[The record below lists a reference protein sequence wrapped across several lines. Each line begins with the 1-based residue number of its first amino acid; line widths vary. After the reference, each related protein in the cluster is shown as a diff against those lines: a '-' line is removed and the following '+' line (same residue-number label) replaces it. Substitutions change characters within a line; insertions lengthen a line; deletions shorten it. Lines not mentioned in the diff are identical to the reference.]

1 MTHPASAMSA
11 RNYSCAV
18 AEGRSVTKD
27 WSPRAL
33 SVTTPQRIL
42 AWIVGISLPVVL
54 YGGIQ
59 SFYFQG
65 NFLAPIAYVS
75 DERPSAEAFAK
86 LLSVPAE
93 TLLTGIHLFHDFA
106 ISYYWGG
113 LDNPWFDNEY
123 PFWPNHTPL
132 AMLLGRAFTVLP
144 YGIASKVLAVLMMA
158 TVAIMM
164 MLATRGKP
172 WSMKVLATGIVLL
185 TGPSIAAVDRG
196 NYQGLI
202 PILLFAFAML
212 ALRNHWGWA
221 MVPLVLAASLK
232 VYPIIILLLLVAE
245 RRWKPLL
252 GALAGGAALNGLLLL
267 AFAGNPVDTARE
279 YLRYLSP
286 ILGLEGN
293 DFLIYNVSP
302 VSGLAHWLLLAGLD
316 GLAAQVL
323 RFDTLIVIAT
333 FAVTVPLLWAR
344 AALLPQTRVVIAL
357 MLTVLITPVV
367 FPYTMNWALA
377 AIAVL
382 IATSVSTQNA
392 AQQGEIVDTGLRT
405 QLFAICAGV
414 GAMSAFLP
422 LLIPRS
428 YESGYPAGMATLV
441 TPIAVVTIV
450 VGAWVAVMQA
460 RRVTRDQLRGAAT
473 QSAS

>member
-1 MTHPASAMSA
+1 MAGGQSGAKT
-11 RNYSCAV
+11 
-18 AEGRSVTKD
+18 
-27 WSPRAL
+27 WSPPL
-33 SVTTPQRIL
+33 LPFTIPQRIL
-42 AWIVGISLPVVL
+42 AWIVGVSLPVVL

-59 SFYFQG
+59 AFYYQG
-65 NFLAPIAYVS
+65 NFLAPIAYVT
-75 DERPSAEAFAK
+75 DERPSGDAFAK

-93 TLLTGIHLFHDFA
+93 SLLTGIHLFHDFA

-113 LDNPWFDNEY
+113 LGNPWFDNEY

-132 AMLLGRAFTVLP
+132 AMLLGRGFTFMP
-144 YGIASKVLAVLMMA
+144 YGVASKVLAVVMMGSI
-158 TVAIMM
+158 VAMM
-164 MLATRGKP
+164 LLATRGKP
-172 WSMKVLATGIVLL
+172 WSLKVLATGIVLL

-212 ALRNHWGWA
+212 ALRKRWGWA

-232 VYPIIILLLLVAE
+232 VYPVVILLLLVAE
-245 RRWKPLL
+245 RRWKPLI
-252 GALAGGAALNGLLLL
+252 GAIAGGAVLNGLLLL
-267 AFAGNPVDTARE
+267 AFSGSPIDTARE

-302 VSGLAHWLLLAGLD
+302 VAGVSHWLLLVGLD
-316 GLAAQVL
+316 GIAAQVL
-323 RFDTLIVIAT
+323 RFDTVIVLLF
-333 FAVTVPLLWAR
+333 FAAAAPLLWAR
-344 AALLPQTRVVIAL
+344 SWLLPQTRLVIAL
-357 MLTVLITPVV
+357 MLTVLVTPVV

-377 AIAVL
+377 AAAIL
-382 IATSVSTQNA
+382 IASSASHPQVDLPPEISSKSV
-392 AQQGEIVDTGLRT
+392 RT

-428 YESGYPAGMATLV
+428 YESGFPAGVATLV
-441 TPIAVVTIV
+441 TPLAVSTIII
-450 VGAWVAVMQA
+450 GAWLAV
-460 RRVTRDQLRGAAT
+460 LRSGMALPGGRK
-473 QSAS
+473 